1 MSQLVSRSLGPH
13 TLPAWG
19 QCLPWASYSRGLYSN
34 RYHVDIP
41 ASAQRPCCSAPN
53 LVCDQQ
59 HILTVQGACRH
70 FNLTQDTGTW
80 SRKCRVYDVC
90 HEDVSKP
97 LTSDQSV
104 VMTIRLVNAYYMY
117 NVELLGLIE
126 RSMMCSSLQYDLGDC
141 FVCRCITGSLML
153 LSSTTNPQ
161 EQGGNSSS
169 DTAEDMC
176 IPAATTDLVYNCPS
190 FSKIKDV
197 PQRSQCVRPG
207 KAITLDPPLA
217 RWSHQQAIQLL
228 LYQGNRSSP

>member
-1 MSQLVSRSLGPH
+1 MTTYFTCLEPVFTVSQLQSRAL
-13 TLPAWG
+13 
-19 QCLPWASYSRGLYSN
+19 QCSK

-41 ASAQRPCCSAPN
+41 TSAQRPCCSAPN

-59 HILTVQGACRH
+59 HILTVQRACRH

-126 RSMMCSSLQYDLGDC
+126 RSVMCS
-141 FVCRCITGSLML
+141 R
-153 LSSTTNPQ
+153 
-161 EQGGNSSS
+161 
-169 DTAEDMC
+169 
-176 IPAATTDLVYNCPS
+176 PS
-190 FSKIKDV
+190 I
-197 PQRSQCVRPG
+197 
-207 KAITLDPPLA
+207 
-217 RWSHQQAIQLL
+217 
-228 LYQGNRSSP
+228 

>member
-1 MSQLVSRSLGPH
+1 M
-13 TLPAWG
+13 
-19 QCLPWASYSRGLYSN
+19 
-34 RYHVDIP
+34 DIP
-41 ASAQRPCCSAPN
+41 TSAQRPCCSAPN

-59 HILTVQGACRH
+59 HILTVQRACRH

-104 VMTIRLVNAYYMY
+104 VMTIRPGNAYYMY

-126 RSMMCSSLQYDLGDC
+126 RSVMCSSLQYDLGDC

-169 DTAEDMC
+169 DTTEDMC

-197 PQRSQCVRPG
+197 PQRGQCVMPG
-207 KAITLDPPLA
+207 KAIIFLWHDGAINRPSNCSCIRAITALHKLGLWNVVTLP
-217 RWSHQQAIQLL
+217 
-228 LYQGNRSSP
+228 GNLCNTSLERNVDKKGQDQFYLPE